1 MRRVL
6 QERTI
11 IHQNRH
17 TDNYSQALK
26 IKPSQENKK
35 LKLLLDSQDLERL
48 CKGENLEKCP
58 QAWAERASG
67 TRRTIQEPE
76 YKM

>member
-35 LKLLLDSQDLERL
+35 LKLLLDSQDLEKL
-48 CKGENLEKCP
+48 CKGENLEKCLKRGP
-58 QAWAERASG
+58 RWPLEPG
-67 TRRTIQEPE
+67 ETIQEPE